1 MAFSIAI
8 EFKQSEETITQLAP
22 VTSFP
27 WVSVIYNLTVTV
39 FHFQNCCA
47 HAQKQLKLT
56 TTWKKL
62 PKHCLHVKGKKC
74 R

>member
-1 MAFSIAI
+1 MAFSVSI
-8 EFKQSEETITQLAP
+8 EFKQSAETITQLAP

-27 WVSVIYNLTVTV
+27 WVIVIYNLTVTV
-39 FHFQNCCA
+39 SHFQNYCA
-47 HAQKQLKLT
+47 HAQKQMKLT

-62 PKHCLHVKGKKC
+62 PKHCLKGKKC